1 MKKSN
6 FITILIFAL
15 FIAGSIFV
23 MNKDYNKEAVH
34 KVVKENSVAKV
45 KKPVSKPQ
53 KKKEEKKQDK
63 VEEDKKQVS
72 RFFYAKYTVYWRFQ
86 NSRVNGIWKNE
97 RTRLFSAV

>member
-45 KKPVSKPQ
+45 KNL
-53 KKKEEKKQDK
+53 
-63 VEEDKKQVS
+63 
-72 RFFYAKYTVYWRFQ
+72 FQ
-86 NSRVNGIWKNE
+86 NRKRKRRKEAGQSGRG
-97 RTRLFSAV
+97 